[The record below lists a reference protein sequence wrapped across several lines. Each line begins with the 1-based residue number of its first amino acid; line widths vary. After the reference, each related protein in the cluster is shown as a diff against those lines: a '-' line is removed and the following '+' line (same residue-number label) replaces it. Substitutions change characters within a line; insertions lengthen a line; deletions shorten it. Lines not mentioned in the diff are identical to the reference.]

1 LIAHLPYTP
10 ATVHSCT
17 HTKNGTHIGQNDNC
31 HHHHRNTNGKQ
42 ATTRTKPMY
51 EPPPT
56 ATPMTATVPYSL
68 LPPSKQYLPARWRL
82 EHAAL
87 LHLYSQLWQSLL
99 TTTTTTPMMTKSLVC
114 AATATANSEAMR
126 LLSMPLPQDLSV
138 AAWSL
143 DSNGAMVLDS
153 CSWMEHLTS
162 TRVTISDRNDV
173 GCIRRLKA
181 LLLAAAEMS

>member
-1 LIAHLPYTP
+1 
-10 ATVHSCT
+10 
-17 HTKNGTHIGQNDNC
+17 
-31 HHHHRNTNGKQ
+31 
-42 ATTRTKPMY
+42 
-51 EPPPT
+51 
-56 ATPMTATVPYSL
+56 
-68 LPPSKQYLPARWRL
+68 
-82 EHAAL
+82 
-87 LHLYSQLWQSLL
+87 
-99 TTTTTTPMMTKSLVC
+99 MMTKSLVC

-181 LLLAAAEMS
+181 LLLAAVEMS